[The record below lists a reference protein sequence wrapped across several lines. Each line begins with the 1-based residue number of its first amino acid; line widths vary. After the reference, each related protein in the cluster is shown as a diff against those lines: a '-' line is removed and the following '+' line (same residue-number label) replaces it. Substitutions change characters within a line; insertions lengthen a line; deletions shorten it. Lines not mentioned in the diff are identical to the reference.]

1 MKRTLVSLILF
12 ALVFVLST
20 PASSAPA
27 LSSTSPSLASAS
39 LPPAVEPQPYPF
51 SDRYPV
57 LIAVPTQAALLPI
70 YRMNLDLDGV
80 QRLPDGSRLVTAFV
94 SPAEAAALTKAGFDF
109 VAIPNDGYNGFLAN
123 GPFSMAPVPWP
134 TYDEFVARMQGLET
148 TYPALVDLSIIGAS
162 TLDVPIYCLQISD
175 NVGVDEFEPEF
186 RYVSTM
192 HGDETTG
199 IEMTLR
205 LAELLTA
212 NYGLDAALTAL
223 VNEIE
228 IWLCPIYNPDGFIA
242 GSRYNANGLDL
253 NRNYPDRFTD
263 PVDDPAGHEVE
274 TQVFMNFGYD
284 HRFVMGANYHGGTLV
299 LNYPWDAVAAP
310 EDPIIATYA
319 PDEELFHTFGLG
331 YTSLNLPMFES
342 TSFEDGLTRGWER
355 YQIYGG
361 MQDWAYVY
369 RGEHHVT
376 IEVSFTGS
384 PNYTQMDDYWEDNR
398 EAMLWWMSQVVTGF
412 RGRVLDARDG
422 APLNAVVSVDGMEF
436 PNYARTD
443 PALGDYHRVILAGDY
458 TLSAAADGYLDQS
471 APLSVL
477 TGAAT
482 TQDFYL
488 CPTEM
493 ITLSGAVT
501 EAASGDPLPATVD
514 LLGSPLSAA
523 TDPASGFYSLGV
535 CPSTYTLRA
544 SSPGYYPE
552 ERLVSLSEA
561 STQDFVLVPIDKPQ
575 AIFLPL
581 IIR

>member
-1 MKRTLVSLILF
+1 MKRTLVPLILF
-12 ALVFVLST
+12 TLLFIIST
-20 PASSAPA
+20 SAASAP
-27 LSSTSPSLASAS
+27 LPFPLSPSLASAS
-39 LPPAVEPQPYPF
+39 LPPAVDPQPYPF

-57 LIAVPTQAALLPI
+57 LIAVPGQADLTYI
-70 YRMNLDLDGV
+70 YGMNLDLDGL
-80 QRLPDGSRLVTAFV
+80 QRLADGSLLVTAFV
-94 SPAEAAALTKAGFDF
+94 SPAEAAALTKAGYDF
-109 VAIPNDGYNGFLAN
+109 VPIPNEGYNSYLAH
-123 GPFSMAPVPWP
+123 GPNSLVPVPWP
-134 TYDEFVARMQGLET
+134 TYEEFVARMQGLET
-148 TYPALVDLSIIGAS
+148 SYPALVDLSIIGTS
-162 TLDVPIYCLQISD
+162 TLDVPIYCLEISD
-175 NVGVDEFEPEF
+175 NVGVDEYEPEF
-186 RYVSTM
+186 RYISTM

-212 NYGLDAALTAL
+212 NYGNDPALTAL
-223 VNEIE
+223 VDGIE
-228 IWLCPIYNPDGFIA
+228 IWICPIYNVDGFIA
-242 GSRYNANGLDL
+242 GSRYNANGIDL

-263 PVDDPAGHEVE
+263 PVDDPAGHEIE
-274 TQVFMNFGYD
+274 TQVFMNFGYN

-310 EDPIIATYA
+310 GDPIIATYA
-319 PDEELFHTFGLG
+319 PDDTLFHTFGLG

-342 TSFEDGLTRGWER
+342 TSFVDGLTRGWEW

-412 RGRVLDARDG
+412 GGLVLDARDG
-422 APLNAVVSVDGMEF
+422 TPLDAVVSVDGMEF
-436 PNYARTD
+436 PNFARTD
-443 PALGDYHRVILAGDY
+443 PAVGDYHRVILAGDY
-458 TLSAAADGYLDQS
+458 TLSAAANGYLGQS
-471 APLSVL
+471 APISVL
-477 TGAAT
+477 TGALT
-482 TQDFYL
+482 SQDFYL

-493 ITLSGAVT
+493 ITLQGSVT
-501 EAASGDPLPATVD
+501 QVFTGQPLAATVA
-514 LLGSPLSAA
+514 LIGSPLSTA
-523 TDPASGFYSLGV
+523 TDPASGLFTLGI

-552 ERLVSLSEA
+552 ERLVDLSTA
-561 STQDFVLVPIDKPQ
+561 STQDFTLVPIVAPE
-575 AIFLPL
+575 AMFLPL